1 MTIKTRQ
8 KGSPKLNA
16 ESLAKLSKEQK
27 LKLLDL
33 IEEKKRRARARPET
47 FVPNEGQIK
56 VLSSGAIERYVFAGN
71 GSGKTALLAQAV
83 LAAAN
88 GFDPWRKVYT
98 KVPCRIVVVL
108 DKPEKVEEV
117 WLPELKKWSTITPE
131 QLHKR
136 GKPYVSKI
144 TWTNGSSLT
153 FMFFDQEDMSFES
166 IEADFFVFDEP
177 PPRRHYVALKRG
189 GRTKGG
195 QARYLMGGTPLA
207 APWLRTEVYEPWA
220 RGERPNT
227 ECFRFGTEVNRKNL
241 ADGYIEQFS
250 AVLSEKEKAIRL
262 EGNFFDIEG
271 LALAH
276 LFKRKT
282 HVVSDAIRETFKERG
297 WPCVAAVDPHPNKP
311 TCAVLL
317 GADRNERLIVLGE
330 ISLKV
335 VPSKFAEELKKFTQ
349 GFRIV
354 DWVCDNFGS
363 ADFTGGEGFASFI
376 EILNRNGIRIRPT
389 RYDEKQ
395 DTAFISRI
403 QEVLHCPQGTD
414 NLGAP
419 LAPKLQVVES
429 CRGLISDI
437 ENVEWVKYRDLD
449 IYKPKLNIANKD
461 FLACLK
467 YALATNLVHSKSRA
481 TIIKVKGPVSW
492 GQR

>member
-207 APWLRTEVYEPWA
+207 APWLEAKGQTP
-220 RGERPNT
+220 
-227 ECFRFGTEVNRKNL
+227 
-241 ADGYIEQFS
+241 S
-250 AVLSEKEKAIRL
+250 VL
-262 EGNFFDIEG
+262 D
-271 LALAH
+271 
-276 LFKRKT
+276 
-282 HVVSDAIRETFKERG
+282 
-297 WPCVAAVDPHPNKP
+297 
-311 TCAVLL
+311 
-317 GADRNERLIVLGE
+317 
-330 ISLKV
+330 
-335 VPSKFAEELKKFTQ
+335 
-349 GFRIV
+349 
-354 DWVCDNFGS
+354 
-363 ADFTGGEGFASFI
+363 
-376 EILNRNGIRIRPT
+376 
-389 RYDEKQ
+389 
-395 DTAFISRI
+395 
-403 QEVLHCPQGTD
+403 
-414 NLGAP
+414 
-419 LAPKLQVVES
+419 LAPK
-429 CRGLISDI
+429 
-437 ENVEWVKYRDLD
+437 
-449 IYKPKLNIANKD
+449 
-461 FLACLK
+461 
-467 YALATNLVHSKSRA
+467 
-481 TIIKVKGPVSW
+481 
-492 GQR
+492 